1 MYIPESLL
9 YFNEFFSFIQRGLYD
24 ETFRDG
30 VVVDSVLE
38 DFNVTISSYGQIGMG
53 KTFTMEGQLLN
64 IITIMFDKN
73 FISIPESF

>member
-1 MYIPESLL
+1 MPESFL
-9 YFNEFFSFIQRGLYD
+9 YLNEFFSIIQRGLYD

-53 KTFTMEGQLLN
+53 KTFTMEGQLFN
-64 IITIMFDKN
+64 
-73 FISIPESF
+73 ISIIC